1 MKVPSRFGFQAIL
14 FAIPVA
20 GALVIAKIIGLASP
34 PEKRPDQG
42 SDRSPI
48 VRVIELE
55 AGSSPMP
62 ILAYGTA
69 RVPQIYA
76 IRSQVSGEIKAV
88 SSHFREGQEVKQGEN
103 LFQVDHEE
111 TDLSIA
117 ELNALLLELAAR
129 NEKLRTDIGPLDV
142 EIARLQQELIDQKI
156 SLEAKKKAVA
166 LARPEVER
174 LQKLLKSGATSRSVL
189 EAAQQNLNQHQQ
201 ALLPV
206 QSRVDQIPIM
216 IQSQIAQKKAVLS
229 QEKVLEA
236 KRQVTQTQLERRLLQ
251 RKRCSVVSSV
261 DGVILLKNRETGQ
274 TVKQLSRGDVIQPGI
289 DLGWIMPTEE
299 GIEIPI
305 SIQIEDALWIRG
317 VREADSS
324 PTKGVDLSRYL
335 QSIPDVEIVL
345 YSNPEYMWTGRIDR
359 FLRELDQATRMTTAI
374 VRIEDPG
381 HEIIPGK
388 KIPLSPG
395 MYCQVR
401 VQSRAPKHIFVIPRS
416 AIHENQSVYIV
427 KNKRL
432 EMRRIEPIRITEDSY
447 LVEQNLKA
455 GEFLVISALSQA
467 VPGMRVRSLLWQ
479 QSP

>member
-142 EIARLQQELIDQKI
+142 EIARLQQELIDQKK

-216 IQSQIAQKKAVLS
+216 IQ
-229 QEKVLEA
+229 
-236 KRQVTQTQLERRLLQ
+236 
-251 RKRCSVVSSV
+251 
-261 DGVILLKNRETGQ
+261 
-274 TVKQLSRGDVIQPGI
+274 
-289 DLGWIMPTEE
+289 
-299 GIEIPI
+299 
-305 SIQIEDALWIRG
+305 
-317 VREADSS
+317 
-324 PTKGVDLSRYL
+324 
-335 QSIPDVEIVL
+335 
-345 YSNPEYMWTGRIDR
+345 
-359 FLRELDQATRMTTAI
+359 
-374 VRIEDPG
+374 
-381 HEIIPGK
+381 
-388 KIPLSPG
+388 
-395 MYCQVR
+395 
-401 VQSRAPKHIFVIPRS
+401 
-416 AIHENQSVYIV
+416 
-427 KNKRL
+427 
-432 EMRRIEPIRITEDSY
+432 
-447 LVEQNLKA
+447 
-455 GEFLVISALSQA
+455 
-467 VPGMRVRSLLWQ
+467 
-479 QSP
+479 